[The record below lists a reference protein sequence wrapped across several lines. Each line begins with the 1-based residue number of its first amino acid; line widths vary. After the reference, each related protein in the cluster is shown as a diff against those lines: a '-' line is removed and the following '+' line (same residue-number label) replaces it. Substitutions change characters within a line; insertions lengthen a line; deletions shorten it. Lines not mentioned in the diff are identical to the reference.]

1 MNLVVD
7 NTVEVNGNEKT
18 DIGMVV
24 NLCLFL
30 FVTDGWLSEM
40 AKFTPELKVLKYVG
54 EKEHWCSLHK
64 IMYEQVKEKSS
75 SFDVSS
81 LPFDKLLTTC
91 DIALKVQDF
100 LSQIP
105 WYYAIID
112 VAQRLENPSSEMLLP
127 IIRNNKYIM
136 NVMLGDY

>member
-7 NTVEVNGNEKT
+7 NTVEVNGNEKM
-18 DIGMVV
+18 DIRMV
-24 NLCLFL
+24 
-30 FVTDGWLSEM
+30 M
-40 AKFTPELKVLKYVG
+40 VG
-54 EKEHWCSLHK
+54 CWRWPNS
-64 IMYEQVKEKSS
+64 QVKEKSS

-91 DIALKVQDF
+91 DIALMVQDF

-112 VAQRLENPSSEMLLP
+112 EAKTLENPSSVCLRL
-127 IIRNNKYIM
+127 IYSVTYIFA
-136 NVMLGDY
+136 VATVC